1 MQLWG
6 GRFNKSTDKLVQMF
20 NSSLEFDKRL
30 YEEDITA
37 SCTWTKGLEQAGVLS
52 NSEAKTILNGLEKIR
67 LEFADKKFI
76 FDDNDE
82 DIHTAV
88 ERRLTEII
96 GSVAGKLHTGRS
108 RNDQVATDFRLW
120 TMHTCSKLVNH
131 IVKLQSTLIESAAG
145 NLNTPMPGYTHLQ
158 PAQPI
163 TWGHW
168 SLSHFW
174 PLQRDIQ
181 RLTQVQERTSSLPLG
196 SAALAGTSFAIDR
209 AKLAADLEFNSI
221 SENSLDAVSDRDFA
235 ADFLFSTAMIGI
247 HLSRLSEQLIL
258 FNSSE
263 FSFVSLDDAYTTGSS
278 LLPQKKNPDT
288 LELTR
293 GKSGR
298 LIGNLT
304 GLLTTLKGLPSA
316 YDKDLQEDKEY
327 LFDSTDTLILAL
339 PVMSGVI
346 STLKINADNMSAS
359 ILPTLSATDM
369 ADYLVDKG
377 VPFRE
382 AHGIVGQLVLL
393 AEKQGQDLT
402 TLSLNEMQAISQHFT
417 EDIMDAFDVN
427 TALERRGAIGGTS
440 SKSLDIQLQS
450 AKDALSKLTV

>member
-1 MQLWG
+1 MP
-6 GRFNKSTDKLVQMF
+6 
-20 NSSLEFDKRL
+20 
-30 YEEDITA
+30 
-37 SCTWTKGLEQAGVLS
+37 S
-52 NSEAKTILNGLEKIR
+52 NTP
-67 LEFADKKFI
+67 
-76 FDDNDE
+76 
-82 DIHTAV
+82 
-88 ERRLTEII
+88 
-96 GSVAGKLHTGRS
+96 
-108 RNDQVATDFRLW
+108 AT
-120 TMHTCSKLVNH
+120 N
-131 IVKLQSTLIESAAG
+131 

-163 TWGHW
+163 TWGLW

-181 RLTQVQERTSSLPLG
+181 RLSQVQDRASSLPLG

-209 AKLAADLEFNSI
+209 AELAADLGFNSI

-235 ADFLFSTAMIGI
+235 AEFLFSTAMIGV

-258 FNSSE
+258 FSSSE
-263 FSFVSLDDAYTTGSS
+263 FGFVSLDDAYTTGSS

-327 LFDSTDTLILAL
+327 LFNSTDTLILAL

-346 STLKINADNMSAS
+346 STLNINIDKMSDS
-359 ILPTLSATDM
+359 ISPTLSATDM
-369 ADYLVDKG
+369 ADYLVHKG
-377 VPFRE
+377 IPFRE
-382 AHGIVGQLVLL
+382 AHGIVGELVLL

-402 TLSLNEMQAISQHFT
+402 ALSLDEMQSISQHFT
-417 EDIMDAFDVN
+417 EDVMETFDIQK
-427 TALERRGAIGGTS
+427 ALERRAVIGGTS

-450 AKDALSKLTV
+450 AKDSLANFNA

>member
-1 MQLWG
+1 
-6 GRFNKSTDKLVQMF
+6 
-20 NSSLEFDKRL
+20 
-30 YEEDITA
+30 
-37 SCTWTKGLEQAGVLS
+37 
-52 NSEAKTILNGLEKIR
+52 
-67 LEFADKKFI
+67 
-76 FDDNDE
+76 
-82 DIHTAV
+82 
-88 ERRLTEII
+88 
-96 GSVAGKLHTGRS
+96 
-108 RNDQVATDFRLW
+108 
-120 TMHTCSKLVNH
+120 
-131 IVKLQSTLIESAAG
+131 
-145 NLNTPMPGYTHLQ
+145 MPGYTHLQ

-196 SAALAGTSFAIDR
+196 SAALAGTSFGIDR

-258 FNSSE
+258 FSSSE
-263 FSFVSLDDAYTTGSS
+263 FGFVSLDDAYTTGSS

-346 STLKINADNMSAS
+346 STLKINPDKMSAS

-402 TLSLNEMQAISQHFT
+402 TLSLNEMQAISQYFT
-417 EDIMDAFDVN
+417 EDVMDTFDVN
-427 TALERRGAIGGTS
+427 TALKRRGVIGGTS
-440 SKSLDIQLQS
+440 PEYLDIQLQS
-450 AKDALSKLTV
+450 AKDALTKLNV

>member
-20 NSSLEFDKRL
+20 NSSLGFDKRL
-30 YEEDITA
+30 YQEDITA
-37 SCTWTKGLEQAGVLS
+37 SCTWTKGLERAGVLTT
-52 NSEAKTILNGLEKIR
+52 SEAKTILNGLAKVR
-67 LEFADKKFI
+67 SEFAENKFI
-76 FDDNDE
+76 FHENDE

-96 GSVAGKLHTGRS
+96 GAVAGKLHTGRS

-120 TMHTCSKLVNH
+120 TMHTCSKLVDH
-131 IVKLQSTLIESAAG
+131 IINLQSTLIDSATE

-163 TWGHW
+163 TWGLW

-181 RLTQVQERTSSLPLG
+181 RLTQVKERASSLPLG

-209 AKLAADLEFNSI
+209 AELAADLEFNSI

-235 ADFLFSTAMIGI
+235 AEFLFTAAMIGI

-258 FNSSE
+258 FSSSE
-263 FSFVSLDDAYTTGSS
+263 FGFVSLDDAYTTGSS

-346 STLKINADNMSAS
+346 STLKLNTNKMLDS
-359 ILPTLSATDM
+359 ILPALSATDM

-377 VPFRE
+377 IPFRE
-382 AHGIVGQLVLL
+382 AHGIVGELVLL
-393 AEKQGQDLT
+393 AEKQEQDLT
-402 TLSLNEMQAISQHFT
+402 TLSLHEMQSISQHFA
-417 EDIMDAFDVN
+417 EDVMETFD
-427 TALERRGAIGGTS
+427 TKKALERRAIIGGTS
-440 SKSLDIQLQS
+440 SKYLDIQLQS
-450 AKDALSKLTV
+450 AKESLANFNA